1 MINLKQK
8 KTPDTRL
15 LYRADAEGN
24 FDADLVAEAIA
35 AELGRGEGEALRGE
49 LAGVLAADLAD
60 VLTRLEPEQQAQVL
74 PLITADQLALLFG
87 YLPLELQTELVAG
100 MPRPQV
106 LELLN
111 LMSAD
116 ERVDLFNTLP
126 ADRRERLL
134 PALAQAERDDIRRL
148 ASYPRDSVGALMTS
162 EYATLTPDLTAGQAI
177 AELRRVAPD
186 KETIYTS
193 YVVDHDRHLVG
204 VATLRRLI
212 LADPDTPVLE
222 VMAPNPVTVYVD
234 ADQVEAANK
243 IARYDF
249 IALPVIDR
257 EERMVGI
264 VTSDDAMD
272 VAEAEATEDF
282 HKSGGTLGTLTM
294 SMKDATV
301 SLLYRQRVYW
311 LVLLVFANLFSGAGI
326 AHFEDLIAANM
337 ALVFFLPLLIASG
350 GNAGAQSAT
359 LMVRALATGD
369 VEMRDWGSMLVRELV
384 VSTLLG
390 LTMAL
395 AVSAIG
401 LFRGGPAIALVVA
414 TTMLLIVLTGSVL
427 GMSLPF
433 LLNRF
438 NADPASASS
447 PLITSLADGIGI
459 LIYFGIAAMM
469 LSWMGLPIA

>member
-1 MINLKQK
+1 MALNK
-8 KTPDTRL
+8 KKRDTRL
-15 LYRADAEGN
+15 LYLADAEGN
-24 FDADLVAEAIA
+24 FDADLVAEAIT
-35 AELGRGEGEALRGE
+35 GRLEHHDLDALRAD
-49 LAGVLAADLAD
+49 LSHVLAADLAD
-60 VLTRLEPEQQAQVL
+60 VLTRLEAEQQVEVL
-74 PLITADQLALLFG
+74 PLIAADQRALVFG
-87 YLPLELQTELVAG
+87 YLPLELQTLLVAG
-100 MPRPQV
+100 MPRAEV

-162 EYATLTPDLTAGQAI
+162 EYATLTPELTAGQAL

-193 YVVDHDRHLVG
+193 YVVDHERHLIG

-212 LADPDTPVLE
+212 LADPDTPVLQI
-222 VMAPNPVTVYVD
+222 MAPNPVTVYVD
-234 ADQVEAANK
+234 ADQREAAHK

-257 EERMVGI
+257 EQRMVGI

-282 HKSGGTLGTLTM
+282 HKAGGTLGTLTM

-369 VEMRDWGSMLVRELV
+369 VEMRDWGSMLGRELI

-390 LTMAL
+390 VTMAL
-395 AVSAIG
+395 CVSAIG

-414 TTMLLIVLTGSVL
+414 TTMLLIVLVGSVM

-433 LLNRF
+433 LLNKF

-447 PLITSLADGIGI
+447 PLITSLADGVGI
-459 LIYFGIAAMM
+459 LIYFGIATVM
-469 LSWMGLPIA
+469 LPWMGQAVA

>member
-1 MINLKQK
+1 
-8 KTPDTRL
+8 
-15 LYRADAEGN
+15 
-24 FDADLVAEAIA
+24 
-35 AELGRGEGEALRGE
+35 
-49 LAGVLAADLAD
+49 
-60 VLTRLEPEQQAQVL
+60 
-74 PLITADQLALLFG
+74 PLISADERALLFG
-87 YLPLELQTELVAG
+87 YLPLELQTLLVAG
-100 MPRPQV
+100 MPRQAV
-106 LELLN
+106 LELFY

-148 ASYPRDSVGALMTS
+148 ASYPRESVGALMTS
-162 EYATLTPDLTAGQAI
+162 EYATLAPDLTAGQAI

-193 YVVDHDRHLVG
+193 YVIDHDRHLIG

-234 ADQVEAANK
+234 ADQSEAANK

-257 EERMVGI
+257 DQRMVGI

-282 HKSGGTLGTLTM
+282 HKAGGTLGTLTM

-301 SLLYRQRVYW
+301 SMLYRQRIYW

-369 VEMRDWGSMLVRELV
+369 VEMRDWASMLGRELI

-414 TTMLLIVLTGSVL
+414 T
-427 GMSLPF
+427 
-433 LLNRF
+433 
-438 NADPASASS
+438 
-447 PLITSLADGIGI
+447 
-459 LIYFGIAAMM
+459 
-469 LSWMGLPIA
+469 